1 MLASDVQGSVP
12 ESNVKWQKIF
22 KPTKGRHLF
31 SRVAVILLISVEL
44 LLSTISLQDYLCAC
58 YNLLRSCAFFL
69 CNRVL

>member
-44 LLSTISLQDYLCAC
+44 LFRQFPCKIIC
-58 YNLLRSCAFFL
+58 
-69 CNRVL
+69 VLVIIY